1 MIHYQELNYLT
12 KIYHKTNMHSATK
25 YTIHIIIELYNEIKA
40 EAVVIY

>member
-25 YTIHIIIELYNEIKA
+25 SIHIIIELYNEIKA